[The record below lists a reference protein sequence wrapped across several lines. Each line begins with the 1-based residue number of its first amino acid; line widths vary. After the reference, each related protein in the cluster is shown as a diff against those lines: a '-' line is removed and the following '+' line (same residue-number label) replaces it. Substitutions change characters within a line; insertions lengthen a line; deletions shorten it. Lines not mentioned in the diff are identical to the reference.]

1 MTIFY
6 WNKNIAVKNFDCLP
20 MTMLQ
25 DTAVERQARKEFSLR
40 EVLNLAEDFFMEQ
53 GVVYESMRRLAK
65 RLDAEGIAY
74 AVIGGMAVTAHG
86 HPRLTLDVDILL
98 TAEGLQRFR
107 EKLVGRGYV
116 PAFAGSKK
124 TFVDT
129 ESKIKI
135 EIITAGEFPGDGLPK
150 PVVFPDPVGTSI
162 ERDAVRFITL
172 EKLVELKLASG
183 LTAPHRLRDL
193 SDVQDLIISANL
205 PLELEEKLDT
215 SVRAEY
221 RRLWEAAQ
229 KRDEFLERE

>member
-1 MTIFY
+1 
-6 WNKNIAVKNFDCLP
+6 
-20 MTMLQ
+20 
-25 DTAVERQARKEFSLR
+25 
-40 EVLNLAEDFFMEQ
+40 MEQ

-65 RLDAEGIAY
+65 RLDAAGIAY

-86 HPRLTLDVDILL
+86 HPRLTLDVDVLM
-98 TAEGLQRFR
+98 TSAGLQKFR
-107 EKLVGRGYV
+107 ENFVGRGYV
-116 PAFAGSKK
+116 PAFTGAKK
-124 TFVDT
+124 SFVDS
-129 ESKIKI
+129 ESKVKI
-135 EIITAGEFPGDGLPK
+135 EIITTGEFPGDGLPK
-150 PVVFPDPVGTSI
+150 SVVFPDPAGTSI

-193 SDVQDLIISANL
+193 SDVQDLIISVNL

-229 KRDEFLERE
+229 KRDEFFERE